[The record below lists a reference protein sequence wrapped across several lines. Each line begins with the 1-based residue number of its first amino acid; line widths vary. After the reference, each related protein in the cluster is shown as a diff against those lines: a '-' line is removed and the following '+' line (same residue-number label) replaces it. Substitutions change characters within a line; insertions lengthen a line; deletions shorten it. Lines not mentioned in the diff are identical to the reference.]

1 MQECKETSVG
11 ILDSLLSNVE
21 DQDLLSHE
29 DAQMFYKR
37 HYIEMCLGC
46 CWDCDCLIAY
56 VPVVDVDGVAITVVD
71 DNVVTCLCNCKH
83 NHHTYGERG

>member
-46 CWDCDCLIAY
+46 CWDCDF
-56 VPVVDVDGVAITVVD
+56 
-71 DNVVTCLCNCKH
+71 
-83 NHHTYGERG
+83 YGFW

>member
-46 CWDCDCLIAY
+46 CWDCDFYIFCCIFW
-56 VPVVDVDGVAITVVD
+56 VS
-71 DNVVTCLCNCKH
+71 NCKL
-83 NHHTYGERG
+83 NVKSINT

>member
-37 HYIEMCLGC
+37 HYIEMCLGVGG
-46 CWDCDCLIAY
+46 I
-56 VPVVDVDGVAITVVD
+56 VIFIFFFDVFLGF
-71 DNVVTCLCNCKH
+71 
-83 NHHTYGERG
+83 

>member
-46 CWDCDCLIAY
+46 GWDCYFCIFFALFFGLTI
-56 VPVVDVDGVAITVVD
+56 V
-71 DNVVTCLCNCKH
+71 KFF
-83 NHHTYGERG
+83 